1 MSMTS
6 YQIIQRAYTSEIII
20 PQDQIPVYFN
30 IYDPDQLVM
39 VESFIDAGV
48 SIAERYC
55 NRAIVPTDIEMVRQ
69 VKSAKTVKVPFGAYE
84 IKSVSV
90 NGTAVTDFEWERIT
104 NTITF
109 QVPVSGKVR
118 VTAICGFKEGIP
130 SALKI
135 GIIQFAAGVFMNRE
149 SMTNGFS
156 ASEIPFSFRVIFD
169 QWNLPVSDIL

>member
-55 NRAIVPTDIEMVRQ
+55 NRAIVPTDIEM
-69 VKSAKTVKVPFGAYE
+69 
-84 IKSVSV
+84 
-90 NGTAVTDFEWERIT
+90 
-104 NTITF
+104 
-109 QVPVSGKVR
+109 
-118 VTAICGFKEGIP
+118 
-130 SALKI
+130 
-135 GIIQFAAGVFMNRE
+135 
-149 SMTNGFS
+149 
-156 ASEIPFSFRVIFD
+156 ASS
-169 QWNLPVSDIL
+169 S